1 MSRVQVVVFAT
12 CESFTPVLCAQSPN
26 ASLAGRVIDPSKAM
40 IADARIGRGGPLRRA
55 GAVPG
60 AQFPKRNRS
69 SGVMPLM
76 VLALGY

>member
-1 MSRVQVVVFAT
+1 MSRVRVLVFAI
-12 CESFTPVLCAQSPN
+12 CVSFTPVLCAQSTN

-55 GAVPG
+55 GAVPSPI
-60 AQFPKRNRS
+60 PKKKS
-69 SGVMPLM
+69 LLGVMPLM